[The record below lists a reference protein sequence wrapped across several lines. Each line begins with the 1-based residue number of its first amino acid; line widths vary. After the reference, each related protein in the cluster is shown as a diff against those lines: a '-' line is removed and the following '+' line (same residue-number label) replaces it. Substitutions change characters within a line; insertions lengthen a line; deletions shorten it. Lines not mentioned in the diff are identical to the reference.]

1 VDDEEQSTEVA
12 AQHLQHLVVHKDL
25 NVKSAQSILD
35 KRPIQ
40 DAASSR
46 FESKLFQSL
55 STEYWR
61 NSLILVFSIVVR
73 KMVESML
80 AFEVFV

>member
-1 VDDEEQSTEVA
+1 MDDEEQSTEVA

-25 NVKSAQSILD
+25 DVKSAQSILD

-55 STEYWR
+55 STE
-61 NSLILVFSIVVR
+61 
-73 KMVESML
+73 
-80 AFEVFV
+80 